1 MRYYKPELALGVL
14 LPPQTERTDKFGG
27 LPWGLPPERWPL
39 CSYCGKPLS
48 HLFELEHHPERLD
61 LGAPGR
67 VAFVFQCNHDPG
79 GCPTWESG
87 SGANAVLILE
97 PEEIGQGLTEPPASG
112 AQMEP
117 EARVVRWVALD
128 DLVSEQDYDKF
139 FDDDAPGSLPDEV
152 NDSVYAGT
160 KLGGVPTWIQSASE
174 APGPPYRFAGQFD
187 CYHEFAGPAP
197 DADAV
202 GCTITL
208 TVAEDDSCFQ
218 CDAANYG
225 DAGEAYLFIHADP
238 ERPSGL
244 FLWQC
249 G

>member
-14 LPPQTERTDKFGG
+14 LAPQTERTDKFGG

-39 CSYCGKPLS
+39 CTHCGKPLS

-97 PEEIGQGLTEPPASG
+97 QSEIGHGLTEPPAPG
-112 AQMEP
+112 AEIEP
-117 EARVVRWVALD
+117 EARVISWIALD
-128 DLVSEQDYDKF
+128 DLVSEQDYHKF
-139 FDDDAPGSLPDEV
+139 FDDDGLDSLPEEMVDRV
-152 NDSVYAGT
+152 PLVT
-160 KLGGVPTWIQSASE
+160 KLGGVPRWIQYASE

-187 CYHEFAGPAP
+187 SYYQFAGPAP
-197 DADAV
+197 DAGA
-202 GCTITL
+202 IRL
-208 TVAEDDSCFQ
+208 TAAEDDSGFR

-225 DAGEAYLFIHADP
+225 DAGVAYLFIDADP

-244 FLWQC
+244 FFWQC